1 MLVCGPFNS
10 IRLEFVYFFETRIAN
25 LRLSFCFWLN
35 LGFYLNCEEKFF
47 DEKKL
52 DNPNGWRTT
61 KIWWSMSRRLL
72 KVSFIVFITAHLCVY
87 VICILT
93 NVAAAIFL
101 ATKKRILLNFLFILL
116 NFRISYDI
124 LCIYFVAN

>member
-52 DNPNGWRTT
+52 DNPKWVKNNKNMMKYVETFAQSLIYRVHY
-61 KIWWSMSRRLL
+61 SAF
-72 KVSFIVFITAHLCVY
+72 VCV
-87 VICILT
+87 CDLH
-93 NVAAAIFL
+93 F
-101 ATKKRILLNFLFILL
+101 
-116 NFRISYDI
+116 D
-124 LCIYFVAN
+124 